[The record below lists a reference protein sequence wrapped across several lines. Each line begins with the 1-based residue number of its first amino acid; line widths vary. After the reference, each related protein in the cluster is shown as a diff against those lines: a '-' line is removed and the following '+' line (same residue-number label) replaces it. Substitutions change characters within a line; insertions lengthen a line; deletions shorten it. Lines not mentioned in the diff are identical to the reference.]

1 MVYYNMIQFKNFT
14 GNTINKKRNIER
26 DMYMARIFYPR
37 KSIMVAAS
45 EPHPEGT
52 EYKIS
57 LGDEEWSGVYHSVI
71 KIQMVY
77 DGRVAG
83 RKSPSYPS
91 DSDDYL
97 RVSQA
102 IQDLLGKKAE

>member
-1 MVYYNMIQFKNFT
+1 
-14 GNTINKKRNIER
+14 
-26 DMYMARIFYPR
+26 MARTFYPR
-37 KSIMVAAS
+37 KSILVAAS

-57 LGDEEWSGVYHSVI
+57 IGDEEWSEVYHSVI

-77 DGRVAG
+77 EGRVAG

-91 DSDDYL
+91 DSDDYF
-97 RVSQA
+97 RVNEA
-102 IQDLLGKKAE
+102 IQELLGKRME